1 LEEEV
6 KRGKV
11 AVLEVSRR
19 IAHVGALEVPLV
31 AHLVHAAAAPTTTTT
46 TTTHL

>member
-1 LEEEV
+1 M
-6 KRGKV
+6 G

-31 AHLVHAAAAPTTTTT
+31 AHLVHAAAAAPAATTTTR
-46 TTTHL
+46 L